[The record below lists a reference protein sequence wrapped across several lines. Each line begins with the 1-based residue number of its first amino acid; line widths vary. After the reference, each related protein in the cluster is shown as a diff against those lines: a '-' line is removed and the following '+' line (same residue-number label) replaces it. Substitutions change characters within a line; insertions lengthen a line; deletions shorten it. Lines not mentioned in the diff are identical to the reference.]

1 MSEDAS
7 SLFKTR
13 SDSVAVIVTVATRV
27 LVLAP
32 ASMSM
37 P

>member
-13 SDSVAVIVTVATRV
+13 SDIVAVIVTVAALV